1 MKTKIKTSDGLFILF
16 VVMLLVVSISYG
28 CSKSSNSTSSA
39 GGDAVSIQS
48 FAFSPATITV
58 TVNATI
64 TWTNNDAVGHTVT
77 SDNGVFDSGTIN
89 PNATYSHQFT
99 TVGTFNYHCTI
110 HPTMLAKV
118 VVQAASGY

>member
-28 CSKSSNSTSSA
+28 CSKSNSSTTT

-58 TVNATI
+58 TVNATV